1 MSTSYQ
7 PPSYAP
13 PPKASDPLL
22 GQSSNNNHQPGNRWD
37 EEGESDPN
45 DVEDFKYGVT
55 VSQSSKDVRDA
66 FVRKVYTILFI
77 QLVSL
82 SCCCSHLS
90 RILTTFNFIFDLSV
104 GIGDSGMGYDPRL
117 SQIIRCHQYLD
128 RFHIH
133 DRLYRIHASRILE
146 ETFVPSQSWSA
157 WIVHRIRVYR
167 CGICSESV

>member
-13 PPKASDPLL
+13 PAKASDPLL
-22 GQSSNNNHQPGNRWD
+22 GQSGNSNHQPGNRWD

-82 SCCCSHLS
+82 SRCYSHFG
-90 RILTTFNFIFDLSV
+90 RRLTAFKYYF
-104 GIGDSGMGYDPRL
+104 
-117 SQIIRCHQYLD
+117 
-128 RFHIH
+128 RFV
-133 DRLYRIHASRILE
+133 S
-146 ETFVPSQSWSA
+146 
-157 WIVHRIRVYR
+157 
-167 CGICSESV
+167 